1 MAALPLTGGA
11 LAPTISALLLPF
23 HTGHPHRC
31 ETRRHVAVL
40 CQVGKKG
47 GLLTGPKKKKI
58 VLKPHEIFSG
68 KRQCC

>member
-47 GLLTGPKKKKI
+47 GLLTGPKKKK
-58 VLKPHEIFSG
+58 SY
-68 KRQCC
+68 